1 MIEKIKIAR
10 KKNNE
15 VFRIVKEMKKSG
27 IKILRDEEQQVK
39 EELILKK
46 EKVYISKKMRS
57 FRQKKLLVAQSNK
70 KCRKI
75 HKWV

>member
-15 VFRIVKEMKKSG
+15 VVRIVKEMKKSG
-27 IKILRDEEQQVK
+27 IKITRDEEQQVK
-39 EELILKK
+39 EELILEK
-46 EKVYISKKMRS
+46 EKVYIPKKMRS